1 MQIFSI
7 IDGFGDEYN
16 TGVDYALIMH
26 LISAGRPSVPSH
38 TRALHFRYAI
48 ALDLP
53 IDRSRSAKR
62 SSKRVWPA
70 GSPFASSACELL
82 VSPSHLR
89 RWLLG
94 EHAHRWCRPFK

>member
-53 IDRSRSAKR
+53 IDHAWQSDRRRECGPRAALSLRL
-62 SSKRVWPA
+62 P
-70 GSPFASSACELL
+70 CELL